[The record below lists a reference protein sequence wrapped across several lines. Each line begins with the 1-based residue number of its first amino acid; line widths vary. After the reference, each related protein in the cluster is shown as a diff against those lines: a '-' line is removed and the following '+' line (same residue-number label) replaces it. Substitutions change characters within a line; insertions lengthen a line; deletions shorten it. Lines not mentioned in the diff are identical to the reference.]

1 MSDAMLSQDVLH
13 AGDVVLRIHRPKRV
27 DLTSSCFQNPWQ
39 GNTLHIA
46 RIGMACSCAIGTYA
60 TYAQVMLKAQVYIEE
75 FQFLIFL
82 RLCARKKYRKMH
94 CQASLGV
101 SNVKISS
108 LVTLQ
113 LIAEQCFLQHLHFLQ
128 RSA

>member
-1 MSDAMLSQDVLH
+1 MFVCTWHLRYLRSSYVEGTSLH
-13 AGDVVLRIHRPKRV
+13 SI
-27 DLTSSCFQNPWQ
+27 
-39 GNTLHIA
+39 
-46 RIGMACSCAIGTYA
+46 
-60 TYAQVMLKAQVYIEE
+60 IEE

-82 RLCARKKYRKMH
+82 RLCARTKYRKMH

-113 LIAEQCFLQHLHFLQ
+113 LIAEQCFLQHLHSLQ